1 MLLAIPNRY
10 SISTRFRKACMTSE
24 DSAQATD
31 DRSKQLLGDSVL
43 RNYSRKLDLFN
54 SFAAPELRRAVANL
68 PLRPSMV
75 VVDAGCGTGGTMNLF
90 REVVAPPG
98 RVIGLDLAQMHVI
111 AARATAVE
119 DALVVQADLTKPPI
133 APGTVDLVWSMNT
146 INHLRDPDAAA
157 TTLAA
162 LLRPQGAI
170 ALAQSS
176 FLADM
181 YFAWDARLEEAVR
194 DAVHRYYRDRY
205 GVDGRELA
213 GIRALVGLLRRAG
226 LKGVS
231 AHTYVIERIAPLDP
245 ASEAYINEAL
255 FLRTWQKERISPYLS
270 AEDMSAVARLC
281 DPTSAEYA
289 LRRPDFHFLQTFTV
303 VLGYVS

>member
-1 MLLAIPNRY
+1 M
-10 SISTRFRKACMTSE
+10 KAGMTSE
-24 DSAQATD
+24 ESTQAAD
-31 DRSKQLLGDSVL
+31 PRSKQWLGDSVQ
-43 RNYSRKLDLFN
+43 RDYSRKLELFN
-54 SFAAPELRRAVANL
+54 AFAAPELRRALANL
-68 PLRPSMV
+68 PLKPGMV

-90 REVVAPPG
+90 AEVIAAPG

-111 AARATAVE
+111 AARAGAIE
-119 DALVVQADLTKPPI
+119 DALVVQADLTKPPL

-157 TTLAA
+157 TTLAK

-181 YFAWDARLEEAVR
+181 YFAWDARLEKVVREAVY
-194 DAVHRYYRDRY
+194 RYYRDRY
-205 GVDGRELA
+205 GVDERELT

-226 LKGVS
+226 ITGVS
-231 AHTYVIERIAPLDP
+231 AHTYVIERISPLDP
-245 ASEAYINEAL
+245 AAEAYISEVL
-255 FLRTWQKERISPYLS
+255 FLGTWTRERIAPYLS
-270 AEDMSAVARLC
+270 AEDMSEVARLC

-289 LRRPDFHFLQTFTV
+289 LRRPDFHFLQTITV
-303 VLGYVS
+303 VCGYAS